1 MNWPFLSVFLAFL
14 LTYVPLAP
22 VWWAYRQVPARRP
35 PWVPRARRA
44 ARGGRETFAAFAAG
58 VLVAHLSSL
67 DDHRLRVLTTT
78 YIVAQIARMGT
89 LAFGLVAL
97 ETAVWLVSLAAIGAL
112 FAIPMIL

>member
-22 VWWAYRQVPARRP
+22 VWWVYRQTPPRRP
-35 PWVPRARRA
+35 SWVRGARRA

-58 VLVAHLSSL
+58 VMVAHLAGL
-67 DDHRLRVLTTT
+67 DEHRLRVLTTT
-78 YIVAQIARMGT
+78 YMTAQIARMGT

-97 ETAVWLVSLAAIGAL
+97 ETAVWLVSLAAVAAL
-112 FAIPMIL
+112 FTIPMIL